1 MQPSTTVRVCVCVC
15 VFFFY
20 NWHRGT
26 DPHPNP
32 NPGRRSSWV
41 NVDCRV
47 WRCVSVSE
55 DLLHLVTLQKDRV
68 PAGRSRYT
76 PTLLEPEGG
85 RRMTVLLPL
94 HRE

>member
-55 DLLHLVTLQKDRV
+55 DLLHLVTLCRRTECQQ
-68 PAGRSRYT
+68 AG
-76 PTLLEPEGG
+76 PDTLL
-85 RRMTVLLPL
+85 LC
-94 HRE
+94 